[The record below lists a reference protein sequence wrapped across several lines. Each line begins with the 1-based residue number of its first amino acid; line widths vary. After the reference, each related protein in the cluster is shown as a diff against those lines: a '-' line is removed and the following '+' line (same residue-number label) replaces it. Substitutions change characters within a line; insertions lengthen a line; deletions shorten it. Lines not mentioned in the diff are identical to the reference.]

1 MYAQGWTMSFPK
13 MGFLDNL
20 KDLITKGPAGMVN
33 ERMKEGLATAEQY
46 NKLDRSDPEAMKA
59 FTAQA
64 NASVYGELNKHSVT
78 RNVISDENMAHI
90 AQIQNKALEDQAEMY
105 AMLKERRE
113 QKAAAAAEA
122 AGQVP
127 PPSSQE

>member
-1 MYAQGWTMSFPK
+1 
-13 MGFLDNL
+13 
-20 KDLITKGPAGMVN
+20 
-33 ERMKEGLATAEQY
+33 
-46 NKLDRSDPEAMKA
+46 MKA

-64 NASVYGELNKHSVT
+64 NASVYGELNKHFVT